1 MANTPK
7 DTKQDPPAEI
17 MKSLILRHLTSTLAR
32 YAPNATLR
40 DWWVASS
47 LAVRDAIH
55 ERMIATQEVHNA
67 QNVRRIYY
75 YSMEYLMGRLYE
87 SNLLATGLTK
97 AVEDALASLGV
108 KFDDVRET

>member
-32 YAPNATLR
+32 FAPSATLR

-47 LAVRDAIH
+47 LAVRDTIH
-55 ERMIATQEVHNA
+55 ERMIATQMMHNGR
-67 QNVRRIYY
+67 NVKRIYY
-75 YSMEYLMGRLYE
+75 FSMEYLMGRLYE
-87 SNLLATGLTK
+87 SNLLATGLTE
-97 AVEDALASLGV
+97 AVEEA
-108 KFDDVRET
+108 